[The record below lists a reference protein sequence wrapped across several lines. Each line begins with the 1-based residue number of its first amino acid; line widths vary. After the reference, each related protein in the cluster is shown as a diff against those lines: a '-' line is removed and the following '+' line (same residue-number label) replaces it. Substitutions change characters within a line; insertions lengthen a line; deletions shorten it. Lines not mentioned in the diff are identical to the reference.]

1 MGDRVEAGRPED
13 LIHSVA
19 GPMMAAG
26 TGLMNWQGE
35 AAPPD
40 CASQSQAA
48 RKTLSASGN
57 GAGGTPP
64 ADTRSVP

>member
-1 MGDRVEAGRPED
+1 MGAPVEAGRPED

-26 TGLMNWQGE
+26 TGRMNWQGE
-35 AAPPD
+35 TAPPD
-40 CASQSQAA
+40 YASQSQAA

-64 ADTRSVP
+64 AGTRSVP